1 MLSPPFSALRPSRLV
16 TLLAAVLTGLLL
28 LGAAGLVWERHI
40 AALEAARR
48 DTARLASAL
57 GRETARL
64 MQTADLALRDLAER
78 GAATDQG
85 AFPGAMGTKELRAL
99 LAGRISILPQL
110 EAIAV
115 VASDGKLVNSY
126 GRWPATETNVAERAY
141 FQQLKAGGAAEPLL
155 EAAAAGPGRTLL
167 LVRKAAGADGSFLGI
182 VVGAIDLRYL
192 GERLKA
198 AASGESAAIAL
209 LEADGNLLLSEPPPA
224 EGEAVAWDAPT
235 IASLDGR
242 DAATFERSG
251 DARVVSVRA
260 VESFPLLVTVA
271 LSQGEIAAAWLGDAA
286 IVVGVFGLAI
296 GCLLYG
302 RLLLVREMRRRE
314 RLDALLVD
322 SAVEYR
328 SVVDRLQTVV
338 FQTDADGRWIFL
350 SPAWAEIMGY
360 PVDESLGR
368 PFLAYVHPDDRAL
381 EVELFQPLV
390 SREKEHC
397 RHEVR
402 YVARDGSIRW
412 IEVSARLT
420 LDAEG
425 EATGTAG
432 TLDDVTERH
441 AAIEALRASEAR
453 HRAIVDGAPLAVL
466 TIDAEGRIAGLNA
479 AAETMFGC
487 RGDAAIG
494 QDAVRFV
501 ALPEGEPAEHL
512 SDDLALDENAASGR
526 WLETEAT
533 RADGSRFPCELALT
547 PITIEGKTLF
557 VAHLRD
563 VASRVAAAQEMR
575 AAKEVAEAAIR
586 AREEFLDTLT
596 REIRSSTDGVIA
608 MAELVAERTPKGEQQ
623 QSLSALRKSAG
634 RLRDLVD
641 VALDLSEL
649 DAGRFEPEQTPF
661 DLGELIRHIAFLLEP
676 RAAEKGLALG
686 YELDPE
692 MPDRLVGD
700 PGRLRQIL
708 LALAGNAV
716 EATDEG
722 GVEIRAQRL
731 PADSTDRVAVAL
743 EIADTGAA
751 VPPESLPSLFDG
763 SHRAGNSG
771 RRGGLGLALAH
782 RLVGAMGG
790 EIAVRSEP
798 GARTTFT
805 VTLGFPVAPD
815 PAVGPEDASE
825 LLSEPF
831 GADERSPRILLAE
844 DNLINQRVAVA
855 LLEAL
860 GCEVDV
866 VGDGGEALQAVQ
878 RATYDAVLM
887 DMMMPGMD
895 GLEATRAIRALD
907 DERAGVPVIALTAN
921 AFAEDRAA
929 CEAAGMSGFITKP
942 VTAAKLRE
950 ALAAVLSAQ
959 PAARAEAPRFDESAL
974 AELRRTYGAA
984 APRFAGLF
992 LKESLNRLQ
1001 RIEESLRRGD
1011 RKQIALE
1018 AHTLKGSAMTF
1029 GCRAL
1034 SEAAG
1039 LLEAA
1044 AKDEAEDL
1052 VPHAESLSRAF
1063 DEVRE
1068 GLETR
1073 LRSAA

>member
-16 TLLAAVLTGLLL
+16 TILAAFLTGLLL
-28 LGAAGLVWERHI
+28 LGGVGLVWERYV
-40 AALEAARR
+40 AALDAARR
-48 DTARLASAL
+48 DTARLASEL

-64 MQTADLALRDLAER
+64 LQTADLVLRDLAER

-85 AFPGAMGTKELRAL
+85 TFPGAMGTKDLRAL
-99 LAGRISILPQL
+99 LADRISALPQL

-141 FQQLKAGGAAEPLL
+141 FQRLKAGGAAEPLL
-155 EAAAAGPGRTLL
+155 EAAAGGPGRTLL
-167 LVRKAAGADGSFLGI
+167 LARKAAGANGSFLGI

-198 AASGESAAIAL
+198 AVSGESGAIAL
-209 LEADGNLLLSEPPPA
+209 LEADGHLLLSEPPPA
-224 EGEAVAWDAPT
+224 EREAGASGAPT

-242 DAATFERSG
+242 DAVTFEGSG

-260 VESFPLLVTVA
+260 VESFPLLVTAA
-271 LSQGEIAAAWLGDAA
+271 LSQGEIAAAWLGGAA
-286 IVVGVFGLAI
+286 PIAGVFGLAI

-302 RLLLVREMRRRE
+302 RLRLVRQMRRRE

-328 SVVDRLQTVV
+328 SVVDKLETVV
-338 FQTDADGRWIFL
+338 FQTDADGRWTFL

-381 EVELFQPLV
+381 EVERFQPLV

-453 HRAIVDGAPLAVL
+453 QRAIVDAAPLAVL

-479 AAETMFGC
+479 AAEAMFGC
-487 RGDAAIG
+487 RSDAAIG
-494 QDAVRFV
+494 QDAARFV
-501 ALPEGEPAEHL
+501 ALPEGDPAEHL
-512 SDDLALDENAASGR
+512 SDDLAPDRSAGPER

-547 PITIEGKTLF
+547 PITIEGKTFF

-563 VASRVAAAQEMR
+563 LASRVTAEREMR
-575 AAKEVAEAAIR
+575 AAKEAAEAAIR
-586 AREEFLDTLT
+586 ARQEFLDTLS
-596 REIRSSTDGVIA
+596 REIRSSAEGVIA
-608 MAELVAERTPKGEQQ
+608 MAELVAEKAPKGEPQ

-649 DAGRFEPEQTPF
+649 DAGRFELEETPF
-661 DLGELIRHIAFLLEP
+661 DLGELIRHVAFLLEE

-692 MPDRLVGD
+692 MPDRLIGD
-700 PGRLRQIL
+700 PRRLRQIL
-708 LALAGNAV
+708 LSLAGNAV

-722 GVEIRAQRL
+722 GVEIRAYRL
-731 PADSTDRVAVAL
+731 PTGSADRVAVAL
-743 EIADTGAA
+743 EIADTGTV
-751 VPPESLPSLFDG
+751 VPPEALPNLFDG
-763 SHRAGNSG
+763 SHGAGHSG

-790 EIAVRSEP
+790 EIAVKGEP
-798 GARTTFT
+798 GERTIVT
-805 VTLGFPVAPD
+805 VTLGLQVAPD
-815 PAVGPEDASE
+815 PAVEPEDGSE
-825 LLSEPF
+825 TLSEPL
-831 GADERSPRILLAE
+831 GAGERSPRILLAE
-844 DNLINQRVAVA
+844 DNPINQRVAVA

-860 GCEVDV
+860 GCSVDV
-866 VGDGGEALQAVQ
+866 VGDGREALEAVQ
-878 RATYDAVLM
+878 RGAYDAVLM

-907 DERAGVPVIALTAN
+907 EERAGVPVIALTAN

-929 CEAAGMSGFITKP
+929 CEAAGMSGFVTKP
-942 VTAAKLRE
+942 VTAATLHE

-959 PAARAEAPRFDESAL
+959 SAAPAEAPRFDESAL

-992 LKESLNRLQ
+992 LKESLTRLQ
-1001 RIEESLRRGD
+1001 RIEDSLRRGD
-1011 RKQIALE
+1011 RKQVALE
-1018 AHTLKGSAMTF
+1018 AHTLKGSAVTF

-1039 LLEAA
+1039 SLEAA
-1044 AKDEAEDL
+1044 AKDEAADL
-1052 VPHAESLSRAF
+1052 IPHVEALSRAF

-1068 GLETR
+1068 GLEMR

>member
-1 MLSPPFSALRPSRLV
+1 MLSHPFGARPSRLV

-28 LGAAGLVWERHI
+28 LGAVGLVWERYA
-40 AALEAARR
+40 AALDAARR

-57 GRETARL
+57 GRETSRL
-64 MQTADLALRDLAER
+64 LQTADLALRDLAER

-99 LAGRISILPQL
+99 LAARISALPQL

-126 GRWPATETNVAERAY
+126 GRWPATETNLAERAY
-141 FQQLKAGGAAEPLL
+141 FQRLKAGGAVEPLL

-198 AASGESAAIAL
+198 AASGESGAFAL
-209 LEADGNLLLSEPPPA
+209 LKSAGNLLLSEPPPA
-224 EGEAVAWDAPT
+224 EGDAVALGAPM
-235 IASLDGR
+235 IDSLDGR
-242 DAATFERSG
+242 DAATFEGSG
-251 DARVVSVRA
+251 DARVLSVRA

-271 LSQGEIAAAWLGDAA
+271 LSQGEIAAAWLGGAA
-286 IVVGVFGLAI
+286 IVAGVFGLAI

-302 RLLLVREMRRRE
+302 RLLLVRQMRRRE
-314 RLDALLVD
+314 RFDALLVD

-328 SVVDRLQTVV
+328 AVVDKLETVV
-338 FQTDADGRWIFL
+338 FQTDADGRWTFL
-350 SPAWAEIMGY
+350 SPAWARIMGY

-420 LDAEG
+420 LDSEG

-453 HRAIVDGAPLAVL
+453 HRAIVDAAPLAIL
-466 TIDAEGRIAGLNA
+466 TIDAEGRVAGLNA
-479 AAETMFGC
+479 AAEAMFGC
-487 RGDAAIG
+487 RSDAAIG
-494 QDAVRFV
+494 RDAARFV
-501 ALPEGEPAEHL
+501 ALPEGEPPEGLVH
-512 SDDLALDENAASGR
+512 DLALDGNAASGR
-526 WLETEAT
+526 WLETEAM
-533 RADGSRFPCELALT
+533 RPDGSRFPCEVLLT
-547 PITIEGKTLF
+547 PITIDGKAF
-557 VAHLRD
+557 FAAHLRD
-563 VASRVAAAQEMR
+563 VASRVADERETRGARET
-575 AAKEVAEAAIR
+575 AEAAIR
-586 AREEFLDTLT
+586 AREALLDTLS
-596 REIRSSTDGVIA
+596 REIRSSAEGVIA
-608 MAELVAERTPKGEQQ
+608 MAELVAAKAPRGEQQ
-623 QSLSALRKSAG
+623 QSLSALLKSAG

-641 VALDLSEL
+641 VSLDLSEL
-649 DAGRFEPEQTPF
+649 DAGRFELEETPF
-661 DLGELIRHIAFLLEP
+661 DLGELIRHVASRLEQ

-686 YELDPE
+686 YEIDPE
-692 MPDRLVGD
+692 LPDRLIGD
-700 PGRLRQIL
+700 PRRLRQIL

-722 GVEIRAQRL
+722 GVEIRARRL
-731 PADSTDRVAVAL
+731 PADSADRVAVAL
-743 EIADTGAA
+743 EVADTGTA

-763 SHRAGNSG
+763 SHEASISG

-782 RLVGAMGG
+782 RLAGAMSG

-798 GARTTFT
+798 GERTTFT
-805 VTLGFPVAPD
+805 VTLGLPVAPD
-815 PAVGPEDASE
+815 PAVEPEDG
-825 LLSEPF
+825 SEPRSEPLGV
-831 GADERSPRILLAE
+831 GARSLRILLAE
-844 DNLINQRVAVA
+844 DNPINQRVAAA

-866 VGDGGEALQAVQ
+866 VGDGREALEAVQ
-878 RATYDAVLM
+878 RETYDAVLM

-895 GLEATRAIRALD
+895 GLEATRAIRALSD
-907 DERAGVPVIALTAN
+907 AHAGVPVIALTAN

-929 CEAAGMSGFITKP
+929 CEAAGMSGFVTKP
-942 VTAAKLRE
+942 VTAATLRE
-950 ALAAVLSAQ
+950 TLAAVLSAQ
-959 PAARAEAPRFDESAL
+959 SAARAEAPLFDESAL

-992 LKESLNRLQ
+992 LKESLIRLQ
-1001 RIEESLRRGD
+1001 RIEDSLRRGD

-1018 AHTLKGSAMTF
+1018 AHTLKGSAVTF

-1039 LLEAA
+1039 SLEAA
-1044 AKDEAEDL
+1044 AKGEAEDL

-1063 DEVRE
+1063 EEVRA